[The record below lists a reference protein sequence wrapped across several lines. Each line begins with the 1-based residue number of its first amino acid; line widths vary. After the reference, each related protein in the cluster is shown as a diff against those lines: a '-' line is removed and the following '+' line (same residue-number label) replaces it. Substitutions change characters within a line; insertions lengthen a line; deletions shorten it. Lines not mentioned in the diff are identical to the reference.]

1 MSEQK
6 EVYQLDADGFYVG
19 TSTADRLLD
28 GTWQI
33 PAGCI
38 TRKPPMARAGHRRW
52 WDGKKWHQM
61 KINDGGANV

>member
-1 MSEQK
+1 MQTR

-28 GTWQI
+28 GTWQM

-38 TRKPPMARAGHRRW
+38 TTKPPIEKSGHRRKW
-52 WDGKKWHQM
+52 TGKKWIQVA
-61 KINDGGANV
+61 DGGADV